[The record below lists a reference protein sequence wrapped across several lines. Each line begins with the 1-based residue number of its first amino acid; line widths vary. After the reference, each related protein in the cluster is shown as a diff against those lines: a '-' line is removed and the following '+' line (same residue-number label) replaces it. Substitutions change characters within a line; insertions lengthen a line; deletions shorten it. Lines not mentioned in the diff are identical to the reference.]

1 MQNCQLKQPAQC
13 PFLHA
18 RLNSMRVRGKFN
30 YQHAVTARQSKT
42 KTDCRKLQ
50 SLFMIFA

>member
-30 YQHAVTARQSKT
+30 YQHAVQQDKARLRLT
-42 KTDCRKLQ
+42 VANCNPCL
-50 SLFMIFA
+50 